1 MQSTDTQ
8 AFFNRVPWCSR
19 LLAQPNLRTHAP
31 SSRTS
36 KPATSEDSLFAG
48 TFRTNRTIPSVLVF
62 YPRPAASDS
71 HINAISALFALGD
84 GMNGHPSILHGGI
97 VATIL
102 DEAMGFWL
110 NVNSER
116 AHMLAVSTGH
126 KAGELADGTG
136 AFTAQL
142 NIKYLK
148 PVKAPGLLLA
158 KVRLVKVEGRKIW
171 LRGVI
176 TQKSG
181 QVDELDG
188 HMIEC
193 AVGEALFVE
202 PRTGK
207 L

>member
-1 MQSTDTQ
+1 M
-8 AFFNRVPWCSR
+8 
-19 LLAQPNLRTHAP
+19 
-31 SSRTS
+31 
-36 KPATSEDSLFAG
+36 
-48 TFRTNRTIPSVLVF
+48 
-62 YPRPAASDS
+62 
-71 HINAISALFALGD
+71 
-84 GMNGHPSILHGGI
+84 
-97 VATIL
+97 ATIL